1 MKKRLPKLH
10 IFLALIIT
18 FGMLTACNLDY
29 FKDAKLGDFTWNP
42 SLAVPIGEI
51 SYSIEKLF
59 EEFSSAGTSTST
71 NSENIVTLSYN
82 QKLQSQTASAFLPVL
97 NQKFSGGLQS
107 GVNIRNIGIS
117 REIKLKKTFEYSL
130 ARRKQEKFD
139 SIFFSGGNLN
149 FELSSTFDAELDF
162 SMTVRSLRRKTSR
175 KPLEITGTLSPANT
189 RFNAN
194 YILSA
199 FDGIFTKD
207 KNGGTT
213 TNTVLV
219 DLEYTIKVTPTTVVR
234 STDRINFNIALEN
247 AKFKTVFG
255 NVGTSGL
262 DVKRQEIALD
272 FFKDFNATGIRFA
285 EPVFSFIFDN
295 SFGFPLGVDFTEI
308 SSIGSKNEVVRIQ
321 GAAVN
326 SPFIIAAPTKDE
338 IGKVKKSTLE
348 MKADNS
354 NIADMLAIQ
363 PNKVIM
369 GVKVASNPASGPK
382 HYNFVDTNSLLDV
395 SVKVDIPLIM
405 NVKNLKVK
413 QLIDFNYGK
422 DLKRANRLLL
432 RVVAENQLPLG
443 GYITLEFLNAQDKVI
458 HTVSERPVFEGAA
471 VGKDGRTTEL
481 KTTTADM
488 EFTNKE
494 IRIIEQS
501 TRVRVVARLATK
513 DAESGK
519 SVKFFSDY
527 ELKLKLAVQADVT
540 IKINGN

>member
-1 MKKRLPKLH
+1 MKKRLSKLN

-18 FGMLTACNLDY
+18 FGMLTACNFDY
-29 FKDAKLGDFTWNP
+29 FKDAKFGNLTWNT

-59 EEFSSAGTSTST
+59 EEFSSAETSMST

-97 NQKFSGGLQS
+97 NQKFSGGLNS
-107 GVNIRNIGIS
+107 GVNIRNNGIS
-117 REIKLKKTFEYSL
+117 REIKLNKTFEYSL
-130 ARRKQEKFD
+130 SQRKAEEFD

-162 SMTVRSLRRKTSR
+162 SMTFRSLRRKTSR
-175 KPLEITGTLSPANT
+175 NPLKISGTFNT
-189 RFNAN
+189 TNKRFERN
-194 YILSA
+194 YILSS

-219 DLEYTIKVTPTTVVR
+219 DLEYTIKVTPTTEVR
-234 STDRINFNIALEN
+234 STDQIKFNIAWKN
-247 AKFKTVFG
+247 AKFKTAFG
-255 NVGTSGL
+255 NVGILSL

-295 SFGFPLGVDFTEI
+295 SFGFPLGGDFTEI
-308 SSIGSKNEVVRIQ
+308 SSIGSKDEVVRIK
-321 GAAVN
+321 GKAVN
-326 SPFIIAAPTKDE
+326 SPFIIAAPGTDN
-338 IGKVKKSTLE
+338 IGKVVKSTLE
-348 MKADNS
+348 MNAANS

-363 PNKVIM
+363 PRKVII

-395 SVKVDIPLIM
+395 SVNVDIPLIM

-422 DLKRANRLLL
+422 DLKRSNQLLL

-458 HTVSERPVFEGAA
+458 HTVSERPVFEGAP

-481 KTTTADM
+481 KTTTANM
-488 EFTNKE
+488 EFTNE
-494 IRIIEQS
+494 QIRIIEQA
-501 TRVRVVARLATK
+501 TQIRVVARLATK

-519 SVKFFSDY
+519 AVKFFSDY
-527 ELKLKLAVQADVT
+527 ELKLKLAAQADVE
-540 IKINGN
+540 IKISGN

>member
-1 MKKRLPKLH
+1 MKKRLSKLN

-18 FGMLTACNLDY
+18 FGMLTACNFDY
-29 FKDAKLGDFTWNP
+29 FKDAKFGNLTWNT

-59 EEFSSAGTSTST
+59 EEFSSAETSMST

-97 NQKFSGGLQS
+97 NQKFSGGLNS
-107 GVNIRNIGIS
+107 GVNIRNNGIS
-117 REIKLKKTFEYSL
+117 REIKLNKTFEYSL
-130 ARRKQEKFD
+130 SQRKAEEFD

-162 SMTVRSLRRKTSR
+162 SMTFRSLRRKTSR
-175 KPLEITGTLSPANT
+175 NPLKISGTFNT
-189 RFNAN
+189 TNKRFERN
-194 YILSA
+194 YILSS

-219 DLEYTIKVTPTTVVR
+219 DLEYTIKVTPTTEVR
-234 STDRINFNIALEN
+234 STDQIKFNIAWKN
-247 AKFKTVFG
+247 AKFKTAFG
-255 NVGTSGL
+255 NVGILSL

-295 SFGFPLGVDFTEI
+295 SFGFPLGGDFTEI
-308 SSIGSKNEVVRIQ
+308 SSIGSKDEVVRIK
-321 GAAVN
+321 GKAVN
-326 SPFIIAAPTKDE
+326 SPFIIAAPGTDN
-338 IGKVKKSTLE
+338 IGKVVKSTLE
-348 MKADNS
+348 MNVANS

-363 PNKVIM
+363 PRKVII
-369 GVKVASNPASGPK
+369 GVKVASNPALGPK

-395 SVKVDIPLIM
+395 SVNVDIPLIM

-422 DLKRANRLLL
+422 DLKRSNQLLL

-458 HTVSERPVFEGAA
+458 HTVSERPVFEGAP

-481 KTTTADM
+481 KTTTANM
-488 EFTNKE
+488 EFTNE
-494 IRIIEQS
+494 QIRIIEQA
-501 TRVRVVARLATK
+501 TQIRVVARLATK

-519 SVKFFSDY
+519 AVKFFSDY
-527 ELKLKLAVQADVT
+527 ELKLKLAAQADVE
-540 IKINGN
+540 IKISGN